1 MYTLWDSIEALRKG
15 EFIKEIWNNP
25 MQAANLRKALS
36 DLIAT
41 FLFFALFKWGITPM
55 YKEFK
60 KEETDHSVI
69 ENAMAEI
76 LYKSTSRSYDGFMG
90 PIALI

>member
-1 MYTLWDSIEALRKG
+1 
-15 EFIKEIWNNP
+15 
-25 MQAANLRKALS
+25 
-36 DLIAT
+36 
-41 FLFFALFKWGITPM
+41 M

-60 KEETDHSVI
+60 KEEADHSVI

-90 PIALI
+90 PVSLI